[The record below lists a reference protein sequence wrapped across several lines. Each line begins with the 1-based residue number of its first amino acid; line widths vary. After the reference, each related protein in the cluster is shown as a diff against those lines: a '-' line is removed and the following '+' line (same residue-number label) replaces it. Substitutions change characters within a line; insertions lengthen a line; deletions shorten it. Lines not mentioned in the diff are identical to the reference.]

1 MKHGS
6 LLRRSLLRRSLAGSL
21 ALALAFVPV
30 GGSAAQD
37 DAPPTRAE
45 FTKLQNE
52 VKEQRA
58 LIIQLM
64 QSEQQR
70 YDMLLRLMQ
79 GQPGVVVPP
88 SAPTAEE
95 NVGAGAGAAAASS
108 GGGGAAPKRRE
119 PEKRASIDGKVTV
132 ANGDL
137 DEVYVYVDGLR
148 GPSARGKSIEIK
160 QEGRQFSPRFAV
172 VQAGTTAVFPNFDSV
187 FHNVF
192 STSPRNSFD
201 LGAYRAGDKPR
212 SVTLTAPGVVEVF
225 CNMHQRMSA
234 SILVVPN
241 TMYAKVRS
249 DGTFHIDNVPV
260 GPRKIVAWSPRAKA
274 SQQRIELSAD
284 GAQVSFSLDAAEAR
298 AHLNKLGQAY
308 GSYRD

>member
-1 MKHGS
+1 MRMKHGS
-6 LLRRSLLRRSLAGSL
+6 VLGRALIV
-21 ALALAFVPV
+21 ALAVVPL
-30 GGSAAQD
+30 GGAARAED
-37 DAPPTRAE
+37 TAPPTRAE
-45 FTKLQNE
+45 LTKLQNE

-70 YDMLLRLMQ
+70 YDMLLRLLQ
-79 GQPGVVVPP
+79 GQPGVALPP
-88 SAPTAEE
+88 SAPAAEE
-95 NVGAGAGAAAASS
+95 GSGAGAAASA
-108 GGGGAAPKRRE
+108 GGAPAPKRRE

-132 ANGDL
+132 ANGGVD
-137 DEVYVYVDGLR
+137 DVYVYVDGLR
-148 GPSARGKSIEIK
+148 GPPVKGKSIEIK
-160 QEGRQFSPRFAV
+160 QEGRQFFPRFAV

-212 SVTLTAPGVVEVF
+212 SVTLTSPGVVDVF

-241 TMYAKVRS
+241 TMYAKVRP

-274 SQQRIELSAD
+274 SQQRIELAPE
-284 GAQVSFSLDAAEAR
+284 GAQVTFSLDAADAR

>member
-1 MKHGS
+1 MWMKHGCG
-6 LLRRSLLRRSLAGSL
+6 LRRSLVL
-21 ALALAFVPV
+21 ALALLPL
-30 GGSAAQD
+30 GGAARAQD

-45 FTKLQNE
+45 FNKLQNE
-52 VKEQRA
+52 VKEQRT

-70 YDMLLRLMQ
+70 YDMLLRLLQ
-79 GQPGVVVPP
+79 GQPGVVLPP
-88 SAPTAEE
+88 SAPAAEE
-95 NVGAGAGAAAASS
+95 GGGAGGVAASPS
-108 GGGGAAPKRRE
+108 GGGSPKRRE
-119 PEKRASIDGKVTV
+119 PEKRAAIDGKVTV
-132 ANGDL
+132 TNGAVD
-137 DEVYVYVDGLR
+137 DVYVYVDGLR
-148 GPSARGKSIEIK
+148 GPPARGKSIEIK

-212 SVTLTAPGVVEVF
+212 SVTLTSPGVVDVF

-241 TMYAKVRS
+241 MMYAKVRS

-274 SQQRIELSAD
+274 SQQRIELAPE
-284 GAQVSFSLDAAEAR
+284 GAQVSFSLDSSEPR